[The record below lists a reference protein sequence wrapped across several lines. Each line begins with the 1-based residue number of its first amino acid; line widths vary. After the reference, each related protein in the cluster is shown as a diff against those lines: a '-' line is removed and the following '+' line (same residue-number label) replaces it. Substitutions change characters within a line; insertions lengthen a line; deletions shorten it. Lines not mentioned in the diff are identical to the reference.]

1 MGNRFV
7 YPDASCTRF
16 TRRVWNMDIW
26 KKKMIAMVIL
36 IPYARWTSATSR
48 LERENNTS
56 PPPTRLN
63 RTLNSNP
70 PLAAEICRNTRRR
83 HRRLEQMAFNV
94 SSQCCDDS
102 L

>member
-56 PPPTRLN
+56 PPPNAPQPNLK
-63 RTLNSNP
+63 LKP
-70 PLAAEICRNTRRR
+70 AARRR
-83 HRRLEQMAFNV
+83 NLPKYPTHY
-94 SSQCCDDS
+94 SITID
-102 L
+102 